1 MATPHFLKSGEPLT
15 PLAPQ
20 KSDARVTAEIRNPMG
35 WVVGRTE
42 RLAALLETPE
52 IQEIAQRVVSHLD
65 NFCAVEE
72 IDPQDLQGQVIRTRA
87 LRYITIRLGAR
98 DCWACGGSG
107 QQGSGLLPCSTCEG
121 TGIR

>member
-1 MATPHFLKSGEPLT
+1 MT

-20 KSDARVTAEIRNPMG
+20 RDTRVTSEIRNPMG

-42 RLAALLETPE
+42 RLAKLLELPE
-52 IQEIAQRVVSHLD
+52 VQEMVQRVVTHLD
-65 NFCAVEE
+65 NYCAVEE
-72 IDPQDLQGQVIRTRA
+72 VDPQDLQGTVIPTRA

-98 DCWACGGSG
+98 DCWACKGTGKMG
-107 QQGSGLLPCSTCEG
+107 NTAYPCTTCEG